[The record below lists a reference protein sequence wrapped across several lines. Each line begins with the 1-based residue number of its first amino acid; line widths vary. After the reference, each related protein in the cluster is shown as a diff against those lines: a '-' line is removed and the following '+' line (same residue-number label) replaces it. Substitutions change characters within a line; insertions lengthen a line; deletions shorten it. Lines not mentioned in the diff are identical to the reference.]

1 MTDSTPPSSERAALA
16 HPAPEPHPVRTR
28 VERGIGAALG
38 VAGGIA
44 VGWLAA
50 DVLHLAWQ
58 APVILLA
65 ALGAWLGYRFG
76 REVIELTVELTTG
89 R

>member
-1 MTDSTPPSSERAALA
+1 
-16 HPAPEPHPVRTR
+16 

-38 VAGGIA
+38 VAAGIA
-44 VGWLAA
+44 LGWLAA

>member
-1 MTDSTPPSSERAALA
+1 MTDSNPPRSERAALA

-38 VAGGIA
+38 IAGGIA
-44 VGWLAA
+44 LGWVVA
-50 DVLHLAWQ
+50 DVIHLPWQ
-58 APVILLA
+58 APVVVLA
-65 ALGAWLGYRFG
+65 GLGAWLGYRFAS
-76 REVIELTVELTTG
+76 EVIELAIG